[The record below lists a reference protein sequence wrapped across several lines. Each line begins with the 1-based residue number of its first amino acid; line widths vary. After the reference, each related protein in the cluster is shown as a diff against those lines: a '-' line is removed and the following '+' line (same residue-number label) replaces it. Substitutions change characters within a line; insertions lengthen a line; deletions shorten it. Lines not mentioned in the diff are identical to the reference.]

1 MMIMKIDIPDVVLK
15 DIAAFAENNS
25 VETVVLFGSRA
36 RGTNTER
43 SDVDLAVYGGDFDSF
58 YWNITDNVNSLLSFD
73 VINADKNISDE
84 LKKEIARDGIV
95 IYEKV

>member
-25 VETVVLFGSRA
+25 VEKVVLFGSRA

-43 SDVDLAVYGGDFDSF
+43 SDVDLAVFS
-58 YWNITDNVNSLLSFD
+58 D
-73 VINADKNISDE
+73 VPVK
-84 LKKEIARDGIV
+84 
-95 IYEKV
+95 

>member
-1 MMIMKIDIPDVVLK
+1 MKIDIPDVVLK

-25 VETVVLFGSRA
+25 VEKVVLFGSRA

-58 YWNITDNVNSLLSFD
+58 YWNITENVNSLLSFD

-84 LKKEIARDGIV
+84 LKREIARDGIV
-95 IYEKV
+95 IYEKI

>member
-1 MMIMKIDIPDVVLK
+1 MKIDIPDVVLK

-25 VETVVLFGSRA
+25 VEKVVLFGSRA